1 MANER
6 WSLTRGGFF
15 VDPRMLST
23 VDDPSG
29 ASDTQYSEILDS
41 TPSDSE
47 QSEKIRF
54 SK

>member
-29 ASDTQYSEILDS
+29 AWC
-41 TPSDSE
+41 
-47 QSEKIRF
+47 
-54 SK
+54 